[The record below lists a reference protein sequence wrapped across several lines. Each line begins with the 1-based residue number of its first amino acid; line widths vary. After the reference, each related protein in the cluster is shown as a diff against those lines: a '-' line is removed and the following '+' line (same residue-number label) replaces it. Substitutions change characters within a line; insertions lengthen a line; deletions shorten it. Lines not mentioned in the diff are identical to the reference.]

1 MAVIVSKIVPLLIT
15 VAVLAVMMLV
25 TMAVGW
31 VSGKLIRRVLG
42 IGGN

>member
-1 MAVIVSKIVPLLIT
+1 MAAVVSNLVPLLIT
-15 VAVLAVMMLV
+15 VTVLAVMMLV

-31 VSGKLIRRVLG
+31 LSGKLIRKVLG

>member
-1 MAVIVSKIVPLLIT
+1 MAVIVSKIVPLLVT
-15 VAVLAVMMLV
+15 VAALAVMMLV

>member
-15 VAVLAVMMLV
+15 VVVLAVMMLV

>member
-1 MAVIVSKIVPLLIT
+1 MAVVFSKLVPFLIT
-15 VAVLAVMMLV
+15 AGVLAVMMLV

-31 VSGKLIRRVLG
+31 LSGKLIRRVLG